1 MSWFYSAE
9 LQEKMVRHVPG
20 KLAAFC
26 YSKFVFFAWWEL
38 LQLLPMELMIRL
50 KCDVLHN
57 NSVISGE
64 WKQTKIQFSDI
75 SGWNLSLKPQGDD
88 P

>member
-1 MSWFYSAE
+1 
-9 LQEKMVRHVPG
+9 MVRHVPG

-26 YSKFVFFAWWEL
+26 YSKFVFFAWWEQ

-64 WKQTKIQFSDI
+64 
-75 SGWNLSLKPQGDD
+75 
-88 P
+88 